1 MTNDAAD
8 WGFETKQ
15 IHAGW
20 VNDPTTKS
28 ATVPIYTST
37 AFTFDSAEHARNL
50 FALGEFGNIYTR
62 IMNPTQD
69 AAEQRIA
76 ALEGGTAALLLSSG
90 QAAETIA
97 ILNIAEAGS
106 HIVVSSVLYGGT
118 YNLFKHTFP
127 KMGIEVTFIEDQDN
141 LDEWQAAVKA
151 NTKLFFG
158 ETIGNP
164 KTNILDIEGISD
176 VAHHNGIPLIVDN
189 TIATPFLIQPFKH
202 GADIVVHS
210 ATKYIGGHG
219 QAVAGA
225 IVDGGKFQ
233 WSESDK
239 FPGLTEPDPSY
250 HGINYS
256 AALGNGIAYIIK
268 ARVQLLRDLGT
279 SISPFNSH
287 SLLMGLDT
295 LSIRVERHVSN
306 ALAIATWLEKHPQ
319 VLHVNY
325 ASLKSS
331 EFHEMA
337 MKYAPNG
344 IGGIVSFELIG
355 GRPAGEKFV
364 EGLNLFKHVANFG
377 DVRSLVVH
385 PASTTHSQLTE
396 QQQLVAQV
404 TPGLVRL
411 SVGLESVPDL
421 ISDLETA
428 FEAAK

>member
-306 ALAIATWLEKHPQ
+306 ASAIATWLEKHPQ

>member
-1 MTNDAAD
+1 MTNDAAE

-141 LDEWQAAVKA
+141 LDEWQAAVKE

-158 ETIGNP
+158 ETVGNP

-189 TIATPFLIQPFKH
+189 TVATPFLIQPFKH

-250 HGINYS
+250 HGINYT

-279 SISPFNSH
+279 SISPHNAN

-295 LSIRVERHVSN
+295 LSLRVERHVSN
-306 ALAIATWLEKHPQ
+306 AVAIANWLEKQPQ
-319 VLHVNY
+319 VSKVNY

-331 EFHEMA
+331 EFHKMA

-355 GRPAGEKFV
+355 GRAAGEKFV

-396 QQQLVAQV
+396 QQQLIAQV

>member
-1 MTNDAAD
+1 MTNDASN

-69 AAEQRIA
+69 AVEQRIA
-76 ALEGGTAALLLSSG
+76 ALEGGTAALLVSSG
-90 QAAETIA
+90 QAAETLA

-118 YNLFKHTFP
+118 YNLFKHTLP
-127 KMGIEVTFIEDQDN
+127 KMGIEVTFIENQDD
-141 LDEWQAAVKA
+141 LDEWQAAVKD

-158 ETIGNP
+158 ESVGNP
-164 KTNILDIEGISD
+164 KTNILNMEGISE
-176 VAHHNGIPLIVDN
+176 VAHRNGIPLIVDN
-189 TIATPFLIQPFKH
+189 TVATPYLIQPFNH

-250 HGINYS
+250 HGVNYS

-279 SISPFNSH
+279 SISPYNASN
-287 SLLMGLDT
+287 LLLGVET
-295 LSIRVERHVSN
+295 LSLRVQRHVEN
-306 ALAIATWLEKHPQ
+306 AKAIAAWLEKHPQ
-319 VLHVNY
+319 VSKVNY
-325 ASLKSS
+325 ASLESS
-331 EFHEMA
+331 EFYEAAKH
-337 MKYAPNG
+337 YAPNG
-344 IGGIVSFELIG
+344 VGGILSFELIG
-355 GRPAGEKFV
+355 GRSAGEKFV
-364 EGLNLFKHVANFG
+364 EGLELFKHVANFG

-396 QQQLVAQV
+396 AQQLAAQV

-411 SVGLESVPDL
+411 SIGLESVADL

>member
-141 LDEWQAAVKA
+141 LDEWQAAVKE

-176 VAHHNGIPLIVDN
+176 VAHHNGVPLIVDN

-355 GRPAGEKFV
+355 GRTAGEKFV

-396 QQQLVAQV
+396 EQQLVAQV